1 MNEIR
6 GFLAGFVGVFV
17 GGVLLVTGWQFRPA
31 GQVNVDLAP
40 NDYAF
45 LVSTIDNSLTGADF
59 REASLANS
67 AVSGQTIF
75 IPKVWQQVKP
85 GWGPGT
91 RIALPSGRLFIVPGV
106 RQTITLNIELDTLDV
121 VNVTVPF
128 KITIRIPSQ
137 DNAAKFITSVYGALE
152 DAEQE
157 RTEVRPNIE
166 QYILRGGGAS
176 RIKEA
181 TQRVYGATPL
191 SQMDERKSGLLADAK
206 TQVTAIL
213 AQVGLEVTEF
223 GYAGDYRFNSTVTEA
238 LQERRDSLTELQS
251 ATKEV
256 ATAEQVSAAVRQRLA
271 AFPGQPE
278 LALKNR
284 CTELAARY
292 LEQVI
297 APAVAR
303 GLFSKVQSVP
313 ESFPF
318 GVPSVET
325 VFNQFGCSSITD

>member
-1 MNEIR
+1 MNAIR
-6 GFLAGFVGVFV
+6 GFLTGFVGVFV
-17 GGVLLVTGWQFRPA
+17 GGVVLVTGWQFRPA

-45 LVSTIDNSLTGADF
+45 LVSTTDNSLAGADF
-59 REASLANS
+59 TSASLANS

-91 RIALPSGRLFIVPGV
+91 RTALPSGRLFIVPGV

-128 KITIRIPSQ
+128 KVTVRIPSQ
-137 DNAAKFITSVYGALE
+137 DDAAKFITSVYGALE

-157 RTEVRPNIE
+157 GTEVRPNIT
-166 QYILRGGGAS
+166 QYILKGGGAS

-181 TQRVYGATPL
+181 TQRVYGVTPL
-191 SQMDERKSGLLADAK
+191 SKMDEMKSGLLADAK

-213 AQVGLEVTEF
+213 AEVGLEVTEF
-223 GYAGDYRFNSTVTEA
+223 GYNGDYVFNSTVTET
-238 LQERRDSLTELQS
+238 LQARRDSLTELQG

-256 ATAEQVSAAVRQRLA
+256 ATAKQVSAAVRQRLA

-278 LALKNR
+278 LALQNR
-284 CTELAARY
+284 CTELGIRY
-292 LEQVI
+292 LDRVI
-297 APAVAR
+297 APAVAK
-303 GLFSKVQSVP
+303 GLFSDVRSAP

-325 VFNQFGCSSITD
+325 VFKQFGCSNITE